1 MKVEHIWAAVFFT
14 LGFTSLAYIA
24 VKFLSSV

>member
-14 LGFTSLAYIA
+14 LGFMSLAYIA
-24 VKFLSSV
+24 VKFLGG